1 MNTFAIL
8 SFLAAIQMASGA
20 TSEPADA
27 AAVMDNLL
35 NYSKL
40 YVTYQNCA
48 WSPYTANNNNNACG
62 NGGDYWYMGLTECF
76 RSNVA
81 YSLYGV
87 LKDQEDTGCNKKTF
101 INSFFT
107 TSGID
112 SFTSYMT
119 TAGITFSADADGA
132 YVTSACTVD
141 NSNNNNG
148 QNQDDGSSSTGNN
161 VKINAMSTSYGVG
174 CADKSK
180 GFEMKKYGGAYCDE
194 REVREVTDAMDTFN
208 SEMSGVQC
216 IAIYDAAAEA
226 DNNNQNNN
234 GGSAS
239 DILAYSEA
247 CNVML
252 FPDQCPDPYGKLRSA
267 SRASAH
273 TMSVNSHPRREMV
286 KTVFSWLLMG
296 FGILLIAASAM
307 VYFRKMKAM
316 ESSKDP
322 NATKKRS
329 IFARMGRKG
338 ETNGEKKKATTA
350 SDNKPGLF
358 TRLKGKLARSSSTN

>member
-1 MNTFAIL
+1 
-8 SFLAAIQMASGA
+8 MASA
-20 TSEPADA
+20 ASSDPADA
-27 AAVMDNLL
+27 ATIL
-35 NYSKL
+35 NDLSKYSKL

-87 LKDQEDTGCNKKTF
+87 LKDQEDSGCNKKTF

-112 SFTSYMT
+112 TFTSYMT

-132 YVTSACTVD
+132 YVTSACNVENAD
-141 NSNNNNG
+141 NNNG
-148 QNQDDGSSSTGNN
+148 QNQNDGSSSTGNN

-174 CADKSK
+174 CGETSK

-194 REVREVTDAMDTFN
+194 REVREVTDTLDTFN
-208 SEMSGVQC
+208 SEISGVQC
-216 IAIYDAAAEA
+216 LAIYDAAVEAE
-226 DNNNQNNN
+226 NNNNNN
-234 GGSAS
+234 GGSATG
-239 DILAYSEA
+239 ILTYSQA

-252 FPDQCPDPYGKLRSA
+252 FPGQCPDPYGKLRAA

-273 TMSVNSHPRREMV
+273 TMSVEEHPRREMV

-296 FGILLIAASAM
+296 FGVILIVASAL

-316 ESSKDP
+316 DASKDA
-322 NATKKRS
+322 NATKKRN

-338 ETNGEKKKATTA
+338 EANGEKKKAA
-350 SDNKPGLF
+350 VSSDSKPGLF
-358 TRLKGKLARSSSTN
+358 TRLKGKLSRTSSNV